1 MKTMLFFGIAILFMA
16 ETVFVTDTEME
27 GLYLPAET
35 VHSEDIRNF
44 GAVGDGVTDDTEA
57 IRRAVEETEGAIFIS
72 SGRYRISETIEFAMS
87 SSGRA
92 GINGDSGTGS
102 VIMAGAGPAFRII
115 GSHHGTSNP
124 DSVTEDVWLHE
135 RMPVIENLEIIGDH
149 PEADGLEFINSMQPV
164 IRGILIRDVR
174 HGILLRER
182 SRNFILDSSHI
193 YNCSGTGLFFDHV
206 NIHQANVQGSHIS
219 FCKQGGIKSVGSE
232 IRNLQI
238 TGNDI
243 EYNYDQ
249 EADQSADIWIDVREG
264 SVREGTISSNTIQ
277 SVPSPGGAN
286 IRFTGA
292 DDSYDKTG
300 LWSITGNH
308 ISNAYK
314 NIHIDG
320 GRGFT
325 ITGNSFIRGI
335 DRNLVVENSRNIV
348 VSSNSI
354 DNNPDYREDAGNG
367 ITIRNSRSVLLT
379 GLQIE
384 SAGPVN
390 GRNGALEILNSSEVS
405 VTDSQIFNPDPAGI
419 YVEDSRNI
427 QVGQCLI
434 QKGEARPGMAASI
447 RISGSS
453 EQVFIRNNLVTSGTE
468 GDIIAAPGTAHIEG
482 NQNIDGY

>member
-1 MKTMLFFGIAILFMA
+1 MKTVTFFLTGFLLAAGSIPVLYSYYDIENSLPL
-16 ETVFVTDTEME
+16 TEKIDS
-27 GLYLPAET
+27 G
-35 VHSEDIRNF
+35 DIRNF

-72 SGRYRISETIEFAMS
+72 SGRYRITETIEFAMS

-92 GINGDSGTGS
+92 GINGDGGTGS
-102 VIMAGAGPAFRII
+102 VIMAGAGPAFRVI

-124 DSVTEDVWLHE
+124 ESVTDDVWLNE

-149 PEADGLEFINSMQPV
+149 PEADGLELINTMQPV
-164 IRGILIRDVR
+164 VRGVLIRDVR

-193 YNCSGTGLFFDHV
+193 YNCSGSGLFFDHV

-264 SVREGTISSNTIQ
+264 TVREGTISSNTIQ
-277 SVPSPGGAN
+277 SVPSPGGVN
-286 IRFTGA
+286 IRFVGA

-314 NIHIDG
+314 NIYITG

-348 VSSNSI
+348 FSSNSI
-354 DNNPDYREDAGNG
+354 DNNPDYQEDAGNG
-367 ITIRNSRSVLLT
+367 ITIRNSRGVLLT
-379 GLQIE
+379 GMQLEI
-384 SAGPVN
+384 AGQVSH
-390 GRNGALEILNSSEVS
+390 RAGAVEILNSSEVS
-405 VTDSQIFNPDPAGI
+405 VTACQIFYPDPTGI
-419 YVEDSRNI
+419 YIEDSRNI
-427 QVGQCLI
+427 QIDQCMI
-434 QKGEARPGMAASI
+434 QRGENRPGMTASV
-447 RISGSS
+447 RVAGNS
-453 EQVFIRNNLVTSGTE
+453 EQIFIRNNLVTSGAE
-468 GDIIAAPGTAHIEG
+468 GDIITSPGAAHLEG
-482 NQNIDGY
+482 NQSID

>member
-1 MKTMLFFGIAILFMA
+1 MKTVIFFLTGLLLAAVSI
-16 ETVFVTDTEME
+16 FVSSQDIENS
-27 GLYLPAET
+27 LPLT
-35 VHSEDIRNF
+35 GKVDSGDIRNF

-57 IRRAVEETEGAIFIS
+57 FRRAVEETGGAIFIS
-72 SGRYRISETIEFAMS
+72 SGRYRITETIEFVMS

-102 VIMAGAGPAFRII
+102 VIMAGAGPAFRVI

-124 DSVTEDVWLHE
+124 DSVTDDVWLFE
-135 RMPVIENLEIIGDH
+135 RMPVIENLEIIGEH
-149 PEADGLEFINSMQPV
+149 SEADGLELINTMQPV
-164 IRGILIRDVR
+164 VRGVLIRDVR

-219 FCKQGGIKSVGSE
+219 FCKQGGIKSVGGE

-264 SVREGTISSNTIQ
+264 TVREGTISSNTIQ

-292 DDSYDKTG
+292 EDSYDKTG

-308 ISNAYK
+308 ISNAYI
-314 NIHIDG
+314 NIHIDS

-335 DRNLVVENSRNIV
+335 DRNLMVENSRNIV
-348 VSSNSI
+348 FGSNSI
-354 DNNPDYREDAGNG
+354 DNNPDYREDSGNG
-367 ITIRNSRSVLLT
+367 ISIRNSQGVLLT
-379 GLQIE
+379 GLQMEI
-384 SAGPVN
+384 AGQVKN
-390 GRNGALEILNSSEVS
+390 RAGAVEILNSSEVS
-405 VTDSQIFNPDPAGI
+405 VTACQIFYPDPTGI
-419 YVEDSRNI
+419 YIEDSRNI
-427 QVGQCLI
+427 QIDQCMI
-434 QKGEARPGMAASI
+434 QRGENRPGLTASI
-447 RISGSS
+447 RVAGNS
-453 EQVFIRNNLVTSGTE
+453 EQIFIRNNLVTSGAE
-468 GDIIAAPGTAHIEG
+468 GDIIAVPGTAQIEG
-482 NQNIDGY
+482 NQSID